1 MYLLVRGL
9 SGFSGICQTDITR
22 EYHVKLLLFVLSTGT
37 ILKFN
42 ALPTNPILIAKFSFR
57 SMFRSNIRFFL
68 LNISKVST
76 VYGVSITMLILCYVL
91 YLIIEKSIYHSNKI
105 NTVRYCIDSR
115 ENVLSLIL
123 SKMPFVSRFGFDNKK
138 R

>member
-1 MYLLVRGL
+1 MYLFVREL
-9 SGFSGICQTDITR
+9 SRFSGICQTDIGW
-22 EYHVKLLLFVLSTGT
+22 EHHVKLLLFLLSTGT

-42 ALPTNPILIAKFSFR
+42 ALSTNPILIAKFSFR
-57 SMFRSNIRFFL
+57 SMFRSNIHFFL
-68 LNISKVST
+68 LNFSEVSI
-76 VYGVSITMLILCYVL
+76 VYGVSITILILCYVL

-105 NTVRYCIDSR
+105 NMVRYCIDSR

-123 SKMPFVSRFGFDNKK
+123 SKMFFVCRFGFKK

>member
-1 MYLLVRGL
+1 MYLLVREL
-9 SGFSGICQTDITR
+9 SGFSGTCQTDIRR
-22 EYHVKLLLFVLSTGT
+22 EYHVELLLFVLSTGT

-42 ALPTNPILIAKFSFR
+42 ASPTNPILIAKFSFR
-57 SMFRSNIRFFL
+57 SMFSSNIHFFL

-76 VYGVSITMLILCYVL
+76 VSITMLIPCYVL
-91 YLIIEKSIYHSNKI
+91 YLIIEKSIYHSNKL
-105 NTVRYCIDSR
+105 NMVRYCIDSR

-123 SKMPFVSRFGFDNKK
+123 SNMSFVSPFGFKK

>member
-9 SGFSGICQTDITR
+9 SEFSGICQTDITR

-57 SMFRSNIRFFL
+57 WMFRSNIRFFPFEYFKGIDRLRRIDYDVDSL
-68 LNISKVST
+68 L
-76 VYGVSITMLILCYVL
+76 C
-91 YLIIEKSIYHSNKI
+91 
-105 NTVRYCIDSR
+105 
-115 ENVLSLIL
+115 
-123 SKMPFVSRFGFDNKK
+123 FVFNN
-138 R
+138 